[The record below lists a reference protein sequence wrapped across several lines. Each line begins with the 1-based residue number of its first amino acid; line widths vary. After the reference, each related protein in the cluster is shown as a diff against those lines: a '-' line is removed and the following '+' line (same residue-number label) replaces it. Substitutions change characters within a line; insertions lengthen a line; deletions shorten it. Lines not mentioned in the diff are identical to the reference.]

1 MFIELDFNSNE
12 AIYMQLRNQ
21 IILGIA
27 QDKIK
32 NGESL
37 PSVRQL
43 AEDIGVNMHTV
54 NKAYALLRNDGY
66 LKLDRRKGAVVC
78 VTVESRKEQLEK
90 VNLDMQM
97 LVAEAICK
105 DISLADGI
113 YRAGTG
119 GACCDGGDCPSDEV
133 QLYRY
138 RASALWYAKLSV
150 GDCVE
155 DSRGEWGRRILC
167 FKISGTKQWNEEDK
181 GTCVFR

>member
-78 VTVESRKEQLEK
+78 VTIESRKVQLEK
-90 VNLDMQM
+90 VNPGMQM

-105 DISLADGI
+105 DISLAEMHQIITDMYKEFGDI
-113 YRAGTG
+113 ANG
-119 GACCDGGDCPSDEV
+119 GNKE
-133 QLYRY
+133 
-138 RASALWYAKLSV
+138 
-150 GDCVE
+150 
-155 DSRGEWGRRILC
+155 
-167 FKISGTKQWNEEDK
+167 T
-181 GTCVFR
+181 

>member
-78 VTVESRKEQLEK
+78 VTVESRKELLEK

-105 DISLADGI
+105 DISLAEMHQIITDMYKEFGDI
-113 YRAGTG
+113 ANG
-119 GACCDGGDCPSDEV
+119 GNKE
-133 QLYRY
+133 
-138 RASALWYAKLSV
+138 
-150 GDCVE
+150 
-155 DSRGEWGRRILC
+155 
-167 FKISGTKQWNEEDK
+167 T
-181 GTCVFR
+181 

>member
-78 VTVESRKEQLEK
+78 VTVESRKEKLEK

-105 DISLADGI
+105 DISLAEMHQIITDMYKEFGDI
-113 YRAGTG
+113 ANG
-119 GACCDGGDCPSDEV
+119 GNKE
-133 QLYRY
+133 
-138 RASALWYAKLSV
+138 
-150 GDCVE
+150 
-155 DSRGEWGRRILC
+155 
-167 FKISGTKQWNEEDK
+167 T
-181 GTCVFR
+181 

>member
-66 LKLDRRKGAVVC
+66 LKLDRRKRAVVC

-105 DISLADGI
+105 DISLAEMHQIITDMYKEFGDI
-113 YRAGTG
+113 ANG
-119 GACCDGGDCPSDEV
+119 GNKE
-133 QLYRY
+133 
-138 RASALWYAKLSV
+138 
-150 GDCVE
+150 
-155 DSRGEWGRRILC
+155 
-167 FKISGTKQWNEEDK
+167 T
-181 GTCVFR
+181 

>member
-21 IILGIA
+21 IILAIA

-37 PSVRQL
+37 PSVRQM
-43 AEDIGVNMHTV
+43 ADDIGVNMHTV

-78 VTVESRKEQLEK
+78 VTIDSRKEHLEK
-90 VNLDMQM
+90 MNVNMQM

-105 DISLADGI
+105 DISLSEMHQIITDMYKEFGDI
-113 YRAGTG
+113 QNG
-119 GACCDGGDCPSDEV
+119 GNRE
-133 QLYRY
+133 
-138 RASALWYAKLSV
+138 
-150 GDCVE
+150 
-155 DSRGEWGRRILC
+155 
-167 FKISGTKQWNEEDK
+167 T
-181 GTCVFR
+181 

>member
-78 VTVESRKEQLEK
+78 VTVESRKEQLAK

-105 DISLADGI
+105 DISLAEMHQIITDMYKEFGDI
-113 YRAGTG
+113 ANG
-119 GACCDGGDCPSDEV
+119 GNKE
-133 QLYRY
+133 
-138 RASALWYAKLSV
+138 
-150 GDCVE
+150 
-155 DSRGEWGRRILC
+155 
-167 FKISGTKQWNEEDK
+167 T
-181 GTCVFR
+181 

>member
-21 IILGIA
+21 IILAIA

-78 VTVESRKEQLEK
+78 VTIDSRKEHLEK
-90 VNLDMQM
+90 MNVNMQM

-105 DISLADGI
+105 DISLSEMHQIITDMYKEFGDI
-113 YRAGTG
+113 QNG
-119 GACCDGGDCPSDEV
+119 GNRE
-133 QLYRY
+133 
-138 RASALWYAKLSV
+138 
-150 GDCVE
+150 
-155 DSRGEWGRRILC
+155 
-167 FKISGTKQWNEEDK
+167 T
-181 GTCVFR
+181 

>member
-78 VTVESRKEQLEK
+78 VTVESSKEQLEK

-105 DISLADGI
+105 DISLAEMHQIITDMYKEFGDI
-113 YRAGTG
+113 AHG
-119 GACCDGGDCPSDEV
+119 GNKE
-133 QLYRY
+133 
-138 RASALWYAKLSV
+138 
-150 GDCVE
+150 
-155 DSRGEWGRRILC
+155 
-167 FKISGTKQWNEEDK
+167 T
-181 GTCVFR
+181 

>member
-78 VTVESRKEQLEK
+78 VTVESRKKQLEK

-105 DISLADGI
+105 DISLAEMHQIITDMYKEFGDI
-113 YRAGTG
+113 ANG
-119 GACCDGGDCPSDEV
+119 GNKE
-133 QLYRY
+133 
-138 RASALWYAKLSV
+138 
-150 GDCVE
+150 
-155 DSRGEWGRRILC
+155 
-167 FKISGTKQWNEEDK
+167 T
-181 GTCVFR
+181 

>member
-78 VTVESRKEQLEK
+78 VTVESRKEQARK
-90 VNLDMQM
+90 GQSGYADAGCGGNMQ
-97 LVAEAICK
+97 
-105 DISLADGI
+105 
-113 YRAGTG
+113 
-119 GACCDGGDCPSDEV
+119 
-133 QLYRY
+133 RY
-138 RASALWYAKLSV
+138 QS
-150 GDCVE
+150 C
-155 DSRGEWGRRILC
+155 
-167 FKISGTKQWNEEDK
+167 
-181 GTCVFR
+181 

>member
-78 VTVESRKEQLEK
+78 VTGESRKEQLEK

-105 DISLADGI
+105 DISLAEMHQIITDMYKQFGDI
-113 YRAGTG
+113 ANG
-119 GACCDGGDCPSDEV
+119 GNKE
-133 QLYRY
+133 
-138 RASALWYAKLSV
+138 
-150 GDCVE
+150 
-155 DSRGEWGRRILC
+155 
-167 FKISGTKQWNEEDK
+167 T
-181 GTCVFR
+181 

>member
-90 VNLDMQM
+90 VNLN
-97 LVAEAICK
+97 LFIVIHIRFHLLCTYP
-105 DISLADGI
+105 ILSFFI
-113 YRAGTG
+113 I
-119 GACCDGGDCPSDEV
+119 
-133 QLYRY
+133 
-138 RASALWYAKLSV
+138 ASGLSHTMAR
-150 GDCVE
+150 
-155 DSRGEWGRRILC
+155 SRRSPTC
-167 FKISGTKQWNEEDK
+167 FCSHAMGFSRSGL
-181 GTCVFR
+181 R

>member
-21 IILGIA
+21 IILAIA

-37 PSVRQL
+37 PSVRQM

-78 VTVESRKEQLEK
+78 VTIDARKEHLEK
-90 VNLDMQM
+90 MNVNMQM

-105 DISLADGI
+105 DISLSEMHQIITDMYKEFGDI
-113 YRAGTG
+113 QNG
-119 GACCDGGDCPSDEV
+119 GNRE
-133 QLYRY
+133 
-138 RASALWYAKLSV
+138 
-150 GDCVE
+150 
-155 DSRGEWGRRILC
+155 
-167 FKISGTKQWNEEDK
+167 T
-181 GTCVFR
+181 

>member
-21 IILGIA
+21 IILAIA

-37 PSVRQL
+37 PSVRQM

-54 NKAYALLRNDGY
+54 NKAYAMLRNDGY

-78 VTVESRKEQLEK
+78 VTIDSRKEHLEK
-90 VNLDMQM
+90 MNVNMQM

-105 DISLADGI
+105 DISLSEMHQIITDMYKEFGDI
-113 YRAGTG
+113 QNG
-119 GACCDGGDCPSDEV
+119 GNRE
-133 QLYRY
+133 
-138 RASALWYAKLSV
+138 
-150 GDCVE
+150 
-155 DSRGEWGRRILC
+155 
-167 FKISGTKQWNEEDK
+167 T
-181 GTCVFR
+181 